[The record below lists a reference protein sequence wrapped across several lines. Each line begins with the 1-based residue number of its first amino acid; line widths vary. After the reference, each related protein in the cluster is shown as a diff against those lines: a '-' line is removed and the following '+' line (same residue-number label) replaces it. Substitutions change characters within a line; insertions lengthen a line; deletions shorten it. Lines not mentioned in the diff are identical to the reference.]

1 MNDEETRARGK
12 EAQSVRSRRRW
23 MIAGLAGVAVAAA
36 AAGTVALASDGGR
49 TLLPDGRDMVAVPGA
64 SYAVGVAARDRDH
77 VAPASVLL
85 EPFYIDRTEVT
96 NAAYSRF
103 VKATGRPAPTGWQR
117 GAAPSGQAR
126 HPVEG
131 VTYDDA
137 EAYCEW
143 AGKRLPTEAE
153 WEVAARGPSATLYP
167 WGNDPEGVP
176 IPARDTYPVGSI
188 RRNRS
193 ALGAYDMAGNAW
205 EWVAEPYADV
215 PDGARVLRGG
225 GSGLVRDMAFRL
237 VGSPTAETIVMAAGL
252 RCASSEVATGYS
264 DDFSDPESG
273 WPVDESGGLSTG
285 YHPPG
290 VFHLVAERAN
300 LRRTVTGGITV
311 GDGVVETAAEVETTA
326 SGAGPFRFG
335 LVTRAGRDGYYA
347 FVVQPHTK
355 EWFVLEGSGRSVRR
369 LATGA
374 SGIVAGLD
382 GENALRVEMNGATL
396 DFLVNGWLVAR
407 VQDSTH
413 SAGEV
418 GFYVETSADPKAH
431 VHFDRIEVERPA
443 RTGG

>member
-1 MNDEETRARGK
+1 MNEEEIRARGR
-12 EAQSVRSRRRW
+12 ETPAVRRKRRW
-23 MIAGLAGVAVAAA
+23 MSSGGATMALGAAG
-36 AAGTVALASDGGR
+36 AGTVARASEDGGA
-49 TLLPDGRDMVAVPGA
+49 TLPDGRDMVAVPEA

-77 VAPASVLL
+77 VTPASVLL
-85 EPFYIDRTEVT
+85 ESFYIDRTEVT

-103 VKATGRPAPTGWQR
+103 VAATGRPAPAGWRR
-117 GAAPSGQAR
+117 GTTPSGEAR

-131 VTYDDA
+131 VAYDDA

-153 WEVAARGPSATLYP
+153 WEVAARGPAATLYP
-167 WGNDPEGVP
+167 WGNDPEGVRM
-176 IPARDTYPVGSI
+176 PARGTYPVGSI
-188 RRNRS
+188 GRNRS
-193 ALGAYDMAGNAW
+193 ALGAYDMAGNVW

-237 VGSPTAETIVMAAGL
+237 VGSPTAETIVAAAGL
-252 RCASSEVATGYS
+252 RCASSEVATGYT
-264 DDFSDPESG
+264 DDFSDPASG
-273 WPVDESGGLSTG
+273 WPVDESGGFSTG

-300 LRRTVTGGITV
+300 LRRTVTDGV
-311 GDGVVETAAEVETTA
+311 AMGDGVVETAARVETAA

-347 FVVQPHTK
+347 FVVQPHTS
-355 EWFVLEGSGRSVRR
+355 EWFVLEGSGRRVHR

-382 GENALRVEMNGATL
+382 GENVLRVEMNGATL

-407 VQDSTH
+407 VQDSTR
-413 SAGEV
+413 SSGET
-418 GFYVETSADPKAH
+418 GFYVETAADPKAH

-443 RTGG
+443 RAG